1 MNLKLSILGSDSV
14 GKAIGKAF
22 ARYRF
27 DVIFYDKDRAVL
39 KALAAEG
46 YRVSSDLVD
55 VVRRSNISF
64 ICVPPTVRTGGFDSL
79 EMEEVYSRIIE
90 ISKEEY
96 HLLVFKSVVS
106 PKFLEILLARY
117 KDNLNY
123 GVCLNP
129 EFIGS
134 ESEED
139 FEKQPVVIEGFD
151 DSASETL
158 TALYGELE
166 RRSRMN
172 FEMFVTNSLI
182 AVADTEIYCVYTPLF
197 PNDYIR

>member
-1 MNLKLSILGSDSV
+1 MNVKLSILGSNSV

-22 ARYRF
+22 ARFWF
-27 DVIFYDKDRAVL
+27 DVIFYDSDRAVL
-39 KALAAEG
+39 NVLAAEG

-64 ICVPPTVRTGGFDSL
+64 ICVPPTVKTGEFDSSAV
-79 EMEEVYSRIIE
+79 EEVYSKVIG

-96 HLLVFKSVVS
+96 HLIVFKSMVS
-106 PKFLEILLARY
+106 SKFLERLLARY
-117 KDNLNY
+117 RDNSNY
-123 GVCLNP
+123 GICMNP

-139 FEKQPVVIEGFD
+139 FEKQPVVIGGFD

-166 RRSRMN
+166 RRSYMN
-172 FEMFVTNSLI
+172 FDIFVTNSLF
-182 AVADTEIYCVYTPLF
+182 AVADTDVYCVYTPPF
-197 PNDYIR
+197 SK